1 MRNGLT
7 MIIGGTIGVGMMV
20 GALWSWQGALRLSAA
35 ATRPEIELWAVRS
48 GAIALA
54 ALAQAILLTCVVGR
68 VYRRGFPG
76 EMLRLA
82 AGLVGAV
89 ALVSAV
95 ALGLA
100 GH

>member
-7 MIIGGTIGVGMMV
+7 ISIGGTVGVAMMV
-20 GALWSWQGALRLSAA
+20 AALWSWQGALRLSAA

-48 GAIALA
+48 RAIALA
-54 ALAQAILLTCVVGR
+54 ALAQMILLTCVVGYL
-68 VYRRGFPG
+68 YRRGFLS
-76 EMLRLA
+76 EILRIA
-82 AGLVGAV
+82 AGLVGGV

>member
-7 MIIGGTIGVGMMV
+7 MIIGGTIGVAMMV
-20 GALWSWQGALRLSAA
+20 AALWSWQGALRLSAA

-54 ALAQAILLTCVVGR
+54 ALAQMILLTCVVGR
-68 VYRRGFPG
+68 VYRSGISGQLVRV
-76 EMLRLA
+76 A
-82 AGLVGAV
+82 AGLVGGV